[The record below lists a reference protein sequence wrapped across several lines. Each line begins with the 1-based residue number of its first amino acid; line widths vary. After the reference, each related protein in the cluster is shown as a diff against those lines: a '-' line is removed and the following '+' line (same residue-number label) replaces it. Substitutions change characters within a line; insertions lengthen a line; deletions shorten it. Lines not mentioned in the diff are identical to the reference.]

1 MKFSISAFIYKH
13 LIDPILSSGQK
24 HIIAKLSS
32 SDRVLDIA
40 CGTGSLSLS
49 MSAIC
54 SDVSGIDLNEE
65 MIAVATES
73 AISKNISNV
82 QFSVADASDL
92 SGFMDGSFSVAITS
106 MAIHQFDGELAI
118 RILKEMRR
126 IANRVI
132 IMDYYY
138 PIRPGF
144 TRWAVYS
151 IEWIAGGDHN
161 KNFRIYNKFGGLNH
175 FLTEAGLSIVSDQ
188 HPIQAFRVVECK

>member
-1 MKFSISAFIYKH
+1 MKFSLNAFIYKH
-13 LIDPILSSGQK
+13 LIDPILSGGQK
-24 HIIAKLSS
+24 HIISKLSS

-40 CGTGSLSLS
+40 CGTGSLSVS
-49 MSAIC
+49 ISAIC
-54 SDVSGIDLNEE
+54 SEVRGIDLNEE
-65 MIAVATES
+65 MIGVATKS
-73 AISKNISNV
+73 ALNKNISNV

-92 SGFMDGSFSVAITS
+92 SAYKDGSFSVAATS

-126 IANRVI
+126 IAKRVI

-138 PIRPGF
+138 PLRPGF
-144 TRWAVYS
+144 TRWAVYF

-161 KNFRIYNKFGGLNH
+161 RNFRIYNKLGGLNH
-175 FLTEAGLSIVSDQ
+175 FLSEAGLSIISDL